1 MTIKSISFGAATRHK
16 ILIGIETLADAVKVT
31 LGPKGRNV
39 VIERSF
45 GLPRITKDGV
55 TVAKEIELEDKF
67 ENIGAQLVKEVAS
80 RTADKAGDGTT
91 TATVLA
97 HAIYREGAKLLA
109 AGHNPM
115 ELKRG
120 IDAAVSRVV
129 TEIDK
134 LASPCTTS
142 AEIAQVGTISANNDE
157 EIGKLLAEAFSKV
170 GKEGVVTVD
179 EASGIETL
187 LEFTEGMQFD
197 RGFLSPYFITHAER
211 LECLLEDAFVLLYDK
226 RISTMNEL
234 LPLLEQTVSAG
245 RPLLIVAED
254 IDGEALA
261 TLVVNRL
268 RGTLKIAAIK
278 APGFG
283 DGRKAM
289 LEDLAVLTG
298 GQVIGDDIGIKL
310 ENVTL
315 KQLGKAK
322 RITIDKDTTTIVDGS
337 GTKSDIESR
346 TKQLRKQM
354 EDSVSDYDKEKLQ
367 VRLAKLSGGVAVI
380 KVGAGSEA
388 EMKEKKDRVD
398 DALASTRAAMLEGV
412 VPGGGVAFIR
422 VQKCLDDLKLSDEQ
436 KVGVKIIQR
445 AIEEPLRQILIN
457 AGHEPAPIVE
467 QVRSATGS
475 FGFNAMTDTFEDLF
489 KAGIIDPAKVTK
501 TALVNA
507 ASVAGLLLTTEAIIA
522 EKPRNRRMK
531 STSDAAFNEDMMS

>member
-1 MTIKSISFGAATRHK
+1 MTIKSISFGAVTRHK

-120 IDAAVSRVV
+120 IDAAVSRAV

-157 EIGKLLAEAFSKV
+157 EIGKLLAEAFGKV

-179 EASGIETL
+179 EANGIETV

-197 RGFLSPYFITHAER
+197 RGFLSPYFVTHAER
-211 LECLLEDAFVLLYDK
+211 LECIIEDAFVLLYDK

-234 LPLLEQTVSAG
+234 LPILEQTVSAA

-268 RGTLKIAAIK
+268 RGTLKIVAVK
-278 APGFG
+278 SPGFG

-322 RITIDKDTTTIVDGS
+322 RITVDKDITTIVDGA

-346 TKQLRKQM
+346 TKQLRKQI

-422 VQKCLDDLKLSDEQ
+422 VQKSLDDLKLSDEQ
-436 KVGVKIIQR
+436 RVGVKIVQR

-501 TALVNA
+501 TALINA

-522 EKPRNRRMK
+522 EKPSNRRMK